1 MVFSKRLLFL
11 FTLASISLFAETGFP
26 QAGTTSQTR
35 IVFGPEAFTRTSGA
49 TDVYNR
55 SFSVPSYVTGPYNL
69 HIINGQ
75 PNGSKRIEDSISSGS
90 VLVNGIE
97 IIGPADF
104 NQTVAARDRTGF
116 HHRDPD
122 NPLM

>member
-1 MVFSKRLLFL
+1 MFSKRLLFL
-11 FTLASISLFAETGFP
+11 ITLASISLLAETGFP
-26 QAGTTSQTR
+26 QAGTTPQTR

-49 TDVYNR
+49 TDIFNR

-69 HIINGQ
+69 NIINGQ
-75 PNGSKRIEDSISSGS
+75 PDGSKRIEDSISSGS
-90 VLVNGIE
+90 VSVNGVE
-97 IIGPADF
+97 IVGPSDF
-104 NQTVAARDRTGF
+104 NQTVDARDRTGF